1 MVNEV
6 WAQLGEMAADP
17 ESWRQRRVLEM
28 YCGRCNKLI
37 AEVMR
42 TDHGLVVVYRSFQGV
57 TAAAAPITGRRY
69 ESQAMAKRIWRM
81 LHGGGAFLCF
91 CKCAHITLQETDL
104 TDPISKGLHRVT
116 IRRRTD
122 A

>member
-1 MVNEV
+1 MVNDV
-6 WAQLGEMAADP
+6 WAQLAEMAEDP
-17 ESWRQRRVLEM
+17 ENWRHFRVLET

-69 ESQAMAKRIWRM
+69 ESQAMSKRI
-81 LHGGGAFLCF
+81 
-91 CKCAHITLQETDL
+91 
-104 TDPISKGLHRVT
+104 
-116 IRRRTD
+116 
-122 A
+122 